1 VAAASRTSTTIGA
14 VRGASSLA
22 GAAHDRRGSD
32 HPMKLF
38 RMKAAAEMQLR
49 RSGLP
54 WTIVRAGAHLDLY
67 QELLRRSTADLVG
80 C

>member
-1 VAAASRTSTTIGA
+1 MVEMPLTT
-14 VRGASSLA
+14 A
-22 GAAHDRRGSD
+22 GPR
-32 HPMKLF
+32 P
-38 RMKAAAEMQLR
+38 
-49 RSGLP
+49 SGLP